1 MKNLLKSRL
10 IVICGYYGSGKTN
23 IAVNLALTAADCG
36 KGVVIVDLDTVNPYF
51 RTADNAVLLRER
63 GVITLI
69 PEFANTNVD
78 IPALPPAFPT
88 VFERDETVIVD
99 VGGGAEGSAVLGG
112 FRNDFEK
119 CGYDMY
125 YVFNANRP
133 ENTDTESALLSL
145 KEIEISSGMHF
156 TGIINN
162 THMCGETD
170 QKTIEKG
177 VAQATEFASAAGLPM
192 LATTAFHSYLPGV
205 SVMRDVTKKFF

>member
-1 MKNLLKSRL
+1 
-10 IVICGYYGSGKTN
+10 
-23 IAVNLALTAADCG
+23 
-36 KGVVIVDLDTVNPYF
+36 
-51 RTADNAVLLRER
+51 
-63 GVITLI
+63 
-69 PEFANTNVD
+69 
-78 IPALPPAFPT
+78 
-88 VFERDETVIVD
+88 
-99 VGGGAEGSAVLGG
+99 
-112 FRNDFEK
+112 
-119 CGYDMY
+119 MY

-162 THMCGETD
+162 THMCDETD

>member
-112 FRNDFEK
+112 FRDDFEK

-133 ENTDTESALLSL
+133 ENTDTESKFRPACTSPESSITLICAVKQIKKPSKKALHRQRNSRRRQGFPC
-145 KEIEISSGMHF
+145 SRQQHF
-156 TGIINN
+156 T
-162 THMCGETD
+162 
-170 QKTIEKG
+170 
-177 VAQATEFASAAGLPM
+177 ATS
-192 LATTAFHSYLPGV
+192 PGYP
-205 SVMRDVTKKFF
+205 

>member
-1 MKNLLKSRL
+1 MILFGFRKRERASADAAPSSSEVTRIRSVAKSETGLVR
-10 IVICGYYGSGKTN
+10 
-23 IAVNLALTAADCG
+23 
-36 KGVVIVDLDTVNPYF
+36 
-51 RTADNAVLLRER
+51 ADNQDHLFVDDER
-63 GVITLI
+63 LVYCVADG
-69 PEFANTNVD
+69 
-78 IPALPPAFPT
+78 
-88 VFERDETVIVD
+88 

-112 FRNDFEK
+112 FRDDFEK

-177 VAQATEFASAAGLPM
+177 VAQATEFASAAGRPL

-205 SVMRDVTKKFF
+205 SVMQDVTKKFF

>member
-78 IPALPPAFPT
+78 IPALPPA
-88 VFERDETVIVD
+88 D
-99 VGGGAEGSAVLGG
+99 GSAVLGG
-112 FRNDFEK
+112 FRDDFEK

-205 SVMRDVTKKFF
+205 SVMRDITKKFF

>member
-112 FRNDFEK
+112 FRDDFEK

-162 THMCGETD
+162 THMCDETD

-177 VAQATEFASAAGLPM
+177 VAHGTLARLP
-192 LATTAFHSYLPGV
+192 LQGGG
-205 SVMRDVTKKFF
+205 RRG